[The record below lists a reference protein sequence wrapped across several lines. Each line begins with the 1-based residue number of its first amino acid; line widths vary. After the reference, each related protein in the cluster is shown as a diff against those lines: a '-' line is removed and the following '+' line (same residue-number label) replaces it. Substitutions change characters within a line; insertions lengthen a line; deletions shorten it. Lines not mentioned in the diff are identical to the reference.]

1 MGRVSWRS
9 WLIPAG
15 VSEWVGRRSGYRTTF
30 DDTVGSWEEAQGQ
43 SSGYDSSAILSRVHE
58 STEKVLRDE
67 AAFER
72 DGIAF
77 TVPEYRWPVLA
88 GLLAVAARDG
98 ELRVLDF
105 GGSLG
110 SVYWQHRDFF
120 TGIKV
125 TWGVVEQPG
134 FVNAGKALGQDSVEF
149 FSSVPE
155 CVPSLSPNVVLLS
168 SVLQYLPDP
177 DKILSELMATP
188 SDTILVDR
196 TPMSDADSNIACV
209 QVVPKHIYS
218 GNYPAW
224 IFSRQWLRKQFSS
237 WDIVAEFEGIEPPGR
252 TKRGLD
258 FTWDGLIARRSIR
271 D

>member
-15 VSEWVGRRSGYRTTF
+15 VSDWAGRRSGYLTTF
-30 DDTVGSWEEAQGQ
+30 DDTVGSWEAAQGQ
-43 SSGYDSSAILSRVHE
+43 SSGYDSSAILKRVHE

-88 GLLAVAARDG
+88 GLLDVAARDG

-120 TGIKV
+120 TGLKV

-134 FVNAGKALGQDSVEF
+134 FVVAGKALGQESVEF
-149 FSSVPE
+149 FPSVPE
-155 CVPSLSPNVVLLS
+155 CLSHVSPNVVLLS
-168 SVLQYLPDP
+168 SVLQYLSDP
-177 DKILSELMATP
+177 ERILNELKATP
-188 SDTILVDR
+188 ADTILVDR
-196 TPMSDADSNIACV
+196 TPMSDFGTNIACV
-209 QVVPKHIYS
+209 QVVPKHIYP

-224 IFSRQWLRKQFSS
+224 IFSRQWLREQFSN
-237 WDIVAEFEGIEPPGR
+237 WDIVSEFEGIEPPGR
-252 TKRGLD
+252 TKKGVD
-258 FTWDGLIARRSIR
+258 FTWDGLIARRETR